1 MKRMVA
7 PGRLSRACGKLWKK
21 RTRCGGLGGL
31 LGKGLHRCAEV
42 RVDISVSHTPNVQ
55 KKAEMRSGVAV
66 MPSLSLLSNLFLIWA
81 AYLFMPF
88 KSWEFFFLIS
98 IFFQSM
104 HTHTLRTAKAL
115 FSGKLI
121 NWKRSDTLSV
131 HTDIKWCVSGEKIDD
146 LRE

>member
-1 MKRMVA
+1 MGNCERRGLGA
-7 PGRLSRACGKLWKK
+7 
-21 RTRCGGLGGL
+21 GGLGGL
-31 LGKGLHRCAEV
+31 LGKELHRCAEV

-104 HTHTLRTAKAL
+104 HTH
-115 FSGKLI
+115 
-121 NWKRSDTLSV
+121 
-131 HTDIKWCVSGEKIDD
+131 
-146 LRE
+146 